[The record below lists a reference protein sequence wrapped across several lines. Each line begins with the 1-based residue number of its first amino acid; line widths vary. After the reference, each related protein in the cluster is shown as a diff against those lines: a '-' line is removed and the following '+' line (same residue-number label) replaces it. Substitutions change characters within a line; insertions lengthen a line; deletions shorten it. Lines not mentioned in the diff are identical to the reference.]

1 MTNATSRSPALPE
14 KLAAPWLSAAPLR
27 ALFNAFHHRG
37 ADIRVVGGAVRNG
50 LLGLPVKDI
59 DLATPLLP
67 DEVMALAQS
76 AGFAVYP
83 TGLAHGTVTV
93 VGLAHSFE
101 VTTLRR
107 DIETTGRHAV
117 VAFTTDWT
125 EDALRRD
132 FTINALLC
140 SADGT
145 ITDLVGGRDDLAHR
159 RVRFIGDAHARI
171 REDYLRILRFF
182 RMSAMYGEG
191 PLDATGL
198 AACAS
203 LKEGLAQL
211 SAERVRTEV
220 LALLGSHRAADV
232 VATMQVASITTAI
245 FKSEV
250 HVDRLRRLQAIEAVL
265 RAAADPSDR
274 LAALAIDSDADVAD
288 VSALL
293 RLSAL
298 ESEAL
303 ADALRIPAHIAA
315 TASDR
320 DLRQRVY
327 RHGNTSI
334 RRALVHAWAAS
345 AASIDDA
352 DWQRR
357 VITANS
363 WPAPTMPFSGRD
375 VLALGVPPG
384 PNVGRILSE
393 FEAWWS
399 ARDFPDDVF
408 QQRAQLAALVAEMP

>member
-1 MTNATSRSPALPE
+1 MTNATPRPSVLP
-14 KLAAPWLSAAPLR
+14 KHLSAPWLSAAPLR
-27 ALFNAFHHRG
+27 AIFNAFQDRG

-50 LLGLPVKDI
+50 LLGLPVEDI

-67 DEVMALAQS
+67 EAVMALAQS
-76 AGFAVYP
+76 SGFAVYP
-83 TGLAHGTVTV
+83 TGLAHGTVTI
-93 VGLAHSFE
+93 VGLGQAFE

-140 SADGT
+140 TADGN
-145 ITDLVGGRDDLAHR
+145 IIDLVGGRDDLAHR
-159 RVRFIGDAHARI
+159 RVRFIGDAGARI

-220 LALLGSHRAADV
+220 SALLASQRAADV
-232 VATMQVASITTAI
+232 IATMHAVSITTAI
-245 FKSEV
+245 FKTDV
-250 HVDRLRRLQAIEAVL
+250 HVDRLRRLQAIEAGL
-265 RAAADPSDR
+265 GMAADPLDR
-274 LAALAIDSDADVAD
+274 LAALAVHSDVDATD
-288 VSALL
+288 VSARL
-293 RLSAL
+293 RLSTL

-303 ADALRIPAHIAA
+303 ADAIRIPAHVAA
-315 TASDR
+315 TASDLV
-320 DLRQRVY
+320 LRQLVY
-327 RHGNTSI
+327 RHGNAAI
-334 RRALVHAWAAS
+334 RRALVHGWAAS
-345 AASIDDA
+345 AAPIANA
-352 DWQRR
+352 DWHRR
-357 VITANS
+357 VTTAVS
-363 WPAPTMPFSGRD
+363 WVAPTMPFTGRD

-384 PNVGRILSE
+384 PDIGRILLA

-399 ARDFPDDVF
+399 AHDFPDDVRE
-408 QQRAQLAALVAEMP
+408 QRARLTALVAELP